1 MSNTNQTLMN
11 AVQNVLVIKD
21 TLTVKITQ
29 SLRNIFYRETT
40 VRFLLIGAPD
50 SFMSIL
56 VTLERL
62 IIVRW
67 ISGGGWMKF
76 VKILKRGRKVFTSG
90 QTLLTF
96 EHKKLKWVVQFVQT
110 RFYYELKTSKFW
122 WDFVFMIYP
131 NKFYWSLLSV

>member
-11 AVQNVLVIKD
+11 AVQNVLVIKVI
-21 TLTVKITQ
+21 LTVKITQ

-62 IIVRW
+62 IIVR
-67 ISGGGWMKF
+67 
-76 VKILKRGRKVFTSG
+76 
-90 QTLLTF
+90 
-96 EHKKLKWVVQFVQT
+96 
-110 RFYYELKTSKFW
+110 
-122 WDFVFMIYP
+122 
-131 NKFYWSLLSV
+131 

>member
-11 AVQNVLVIKD
+11 AVQNVLVIKV
-21 TLTVKITQ
+21 TLAVKITQ

-67 ISGGGWMKF
+67 ISGGGWVKF
-76 VKILKRGRKVFTSG
+76 VKILERGRKVFTSR

>member
-11 AVQNVLVIKD
+11 AVQNVLVIKV

-67 ISGGGWMKF
+67 ISGGGWVKF
-76 VKILKRGRKVFTSG
+76 VKILERGRKVFTSG

-110 RFYYELKTSKFW
+110 RFHYELKTSKFW